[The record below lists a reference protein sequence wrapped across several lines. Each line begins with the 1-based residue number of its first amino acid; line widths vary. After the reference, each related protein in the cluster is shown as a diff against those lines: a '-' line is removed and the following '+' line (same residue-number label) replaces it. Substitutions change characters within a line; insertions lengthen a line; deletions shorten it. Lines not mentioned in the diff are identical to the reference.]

1 MVVLSAGRVPTMS
14 LPVDLTSFVL
24 LRVAALQRRSQRLG
38 AGVVSVQTMALLS
51 RYQHLDRVDF
61 ISRAQIA
68 AWAAKQT

>member
-1 MVVLSAGRVPTMS
+1 
-14 LPVDLTSFVL
+14 
-24 LRVAALQRRSQRLG
+24 
-38 AGVVSVQTMALLS
+38 MALLS